1 MRRLLRRFW
10 GMYPCPT
17 CGYRPQTHKESVALA
32 SSACTACGST
42 ERAETSTMLK
52 LSERYEERLDRA
64 ETRANKELKM
74 ILFIGLP
81 LLGVVALLNWLG
93 WF

>member
-1 MRRLLRRFW
+1 
-10 GMYPCPT
+10 MYPCPT

-32 SSACTACGST
+32 CSACTACGST
-42 ERAETSTMLK
+42 ERAEPHIKQM
-52 LSERYEERLDRA
+52 EHLDR
-64 ETRANKELKM
+64 KEAKADKM
-74 ILFIGLP
+74 LFIGLA

>member
-32 SSACTACGST
+32 CSACTACGST
-42 ERAETSTMLK
+42 ERAEPHIKQMK
-52 LSERYEERLDRA
+52 HLDRKA
-64 ETRANKELKM
+64 AKADKEFKM

>member
-17 CGYRPQTHKESVALA
+17 CGYRPQTHKESVELA

-42 ERAETSTMLK
+42 ERAEPYIKQMEHL
-52 LSERYEERLDRA
+52 ERKSAKAD
-64 ETRANKELKM
+64 KEFKM